1 MKQVAT
7 VGMAVLTFGCY
18 EYVPTTM
25 EAVPEGARIRA
36 VLTADGRRLLN
47 QRFQFRNEDQTIE
60 GELVDRTG
68 SQVRLFVP
76 SVPLGEAYGGRPLY
90 QQVELPAQDIVRIEL
105 RRLDV
110 SRTGLLVGGVA
121 VVAGAVTVR
130 ILTGGEPGRPP
141 RDGGEPPERV
151 APGGLG
157 FRMSFP

>member
-1 MKQVAT
+1 MKRVAT
-7 VGMAVLTFGCY
+7 VGIAVLAFGCY

-47 QRFQFRNEDQTIE
+47 QRFQFRNEDETIE

-68 SQVRLFVP
+68 GQVRLFVS

-90 QQVELPAQDIVRIEL
+90 QQVELPEQDIVRVEL
-105 RRLDV
+105 RRLDL

-121 VVAGAVTVR
+121 ALATAVTVR
-130 ILTGGEPGRPP
+130 VLTGGEPGRPP
-141 RDGGEPPERV
+141 RGGVEPPERV

-157 FRMSFP
+157 FRIQFP